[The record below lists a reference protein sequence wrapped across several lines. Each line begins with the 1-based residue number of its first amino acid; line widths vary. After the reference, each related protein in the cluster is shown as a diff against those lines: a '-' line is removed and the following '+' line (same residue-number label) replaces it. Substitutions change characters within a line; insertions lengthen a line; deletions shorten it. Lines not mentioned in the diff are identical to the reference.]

1 MNLKSVPFEALDQL
15 ERFHWLE
22 YVRPRFPLG
31 GDVERSERDGFKR
44 LIAGEYRRISVEGQ
58 KYHEA
63 PNFCEVRLRLFVL
76 EKLEGACPYCTRL
89 MGLANFGL
97 VYDTSPGR
105 AFSHCFQ
112 LANLVCCC
120 GCCAKAKGSLSGG
133 EWLDIQAALKAADP
147 NAAHEMKVALCAGRA
162 VVVRR
167 RAGRGSSPGGAARE

>member
-15 ERFHWLE
+15 ERFHWLV

-31 GDVERSERDGFKR
+31 GDVERYERDGFKR

-76 EKLEGACPYCTRL
+76 EKLEGGACPYCTRL

-97 VYDTSPGR
+97 VYDTSPAAPSR
-105 AFSHCFQ
+105 IAFSWQ
-112 LANLVCCC
+112 
-120 GCCAKAKGSLSGG
+120 
-133 EWLDIQAALKAADP
+133 I
-147 NAAHEMKVALCAGRA
+147 LCAA
-162 VVVRR
+162 AAAVRR
-167 RAGRGSSPGGAARE
+167 QRVR